1 MNLIKIILLI
11 ILTNLLISCADYKTK
26 KSTQVEEKTFYTS
39 SGFAL
44 IYSNDLYAQKLINKK
59 LNNEKIEAIH
69 NLLKTNTTIQIINPI
84 NSKFVETK
92 VLKKANYP
100 KIFNIVISQNI
111 ASLLELDIDNPYV
124 EVIEIKRN
132 KKFIAKK
139 ANIFEEEKNVEEKVP
154 VEEIKVDDLTKVKD
168 ENKKK
173 SDRTSFIL
181 VISDFYYETSANNLR
196 LELIKK
202 TKMNNIFVKKINS
215 KKYRLF
221 MGPFKNF
228 NALKTS
234 YISLNNLGFEDL
246 NIYRE

>member
-11 ILTNLLISCADYKTK
+11 ILTSLLISCADYKTK
-26 KSTQVEEKTFYTS
+26 KKIQDEEKTYYS
-39 SGFAL
+39 SHGFAL
-44 IYSNDLYAQKLINKK
+44 IYSDNLYAQKVINKK
-59 LNNEKIEAIH
+59 LNNKKNETIH
-69 NLLKTNTTIQIINPI
+69 DLLKTNTNIQIINPI

-92 VLKKANYP
+92 VLKKSNYP

-111 ASLLELDIDNPYV
+111 ASLLELDTENPYV
-124 EVIEIKRN
+124 EVIEIKKN
-132 KKFIAKK
+132 KKFIAKE
-139 ANIFEEEKNVEEKVP
+139 ANIFEEEKNVAEKAP
-154 VEEIKVDDLTKVKD
+154 VEEIKMDVLTKAKN
-168 ENKKK
+168 EKKK
-173 SDRTSFIL
+173 ESDKTGFVLI
-181 VISDFYYETSANNLR
+181 ISDFYYEISANNLR

-202 TKMNNIFVKKINS
+202 TKMDNIFVKKINN